1 MQHPSRAAP
10 LAAAVLALLA
20 VSACSL
26 VSLEGLSGGI
36 GPSDASTGGAESEAG
51 AAGGYP
57 GQVLADAPLAYW
69 RFDEHTGTTAVDSSG
84 HGNDATYE
92 GGITLGAP
100 GAIEGDSDTA
110 ASFDGVTGFV
120 TAGNRFAFAG
130 QTSFSIEAWVSV
142 QMQSTYA
149 GVASRNDAVG
159 GPPSEGYLLFVAP
172 ADGPLGF
179 QRLDGPNV
187 STAVSVA
194 GPNAAD
200 FTYVVATF
208 DGLELD
214 VYVNG
219 ESQGSQTAAFS
230 VAGAM
235 ADFVVGAEAGGNGNF
250 LSGTLDEVAV
260 YDHALTPDRV
270 RTHYLAGIGS
280 P

>member
-1 MQHPSRAAP
+1 MLPPRAP
-10 LAAAVLALLA
+10 VLAASVLALVA
-20 VSACSL
+20 ASACSF

-36 GPSDASTGGAESEAG
+36 GPADASASGADSEAG
-51 AAGGYP
+51 MVGGYP

-69 RFDEHTGTTAVDSSG
+69 RFDELTGTKAADSSG

-92 GGITLGAP
+92 GGITLGVP

-110 ASFDGVTGFV
+110 ASFDGATGFV

-130 QTSFSIEAWVSV
+130 QTPFSIEAWVSA

-172 ADGPLGF
+172 TDGPFGF
-179 QRLDGPNV
+179 QRLDGSNV

-194 GPNAAD
+194 GPSATD

-208 DGLELD
+208 DGLELV

-219 ESQGSQTAAFS
+219 ESQGSQTAAIS
-230 VAGAM
+230 VAGAV
-235 ADFVVGAEAGGNGNF
+235 ADFVVGAEAGGNDNF
-250 LSGTLDEVAV
+250 LSGSLDEVAV
-260 YDHALTPDRV
+260 YDHALSTDRV
-270 RTHYLAGIGS
+270 RAHYLAGIGS

>member
-100 GAIEGDSDTA
+100 GAIA
-110 ASFDGVTGFV
+110 
-120 TAGNRFAFAG
+120 
-130 QTSFSIEAWVSV
+130 QP
-142 QMQSTYA
+142 QSTYA

-159 GPPSEGYLLFVAP
+159 GPPSEGYLLFVTP
-172 ADGPLGF
+172 THGPFGF
-179 QRLDGPNV
+179 QRLDGASV

-194 GPNAAD
+194 GPSASD

-208 DGLELD
+208 DGLELV

-219 ESQGSQTAAFS
+219 GSQGSQTASFS
-230 VAGAM
+230 IAGAV
-235 ADFVVGAEAGGNGNF
+235 ADFVVGAEAGGNDNF
-250 LSGTLDEVAV
+250 LSGSLDEVPV
-260 YDHALTPDRV
+260 YDHALSADRV
-270 RTHYLAGIGS
+270 RAHYLAGIGS

>member
-1 MQHPSRAAP
+1 MVPSRAAL
-10 LAAAVLALLA
+10 LAVTVLALLA
-20 VSACSL
+20 ASACSL

-36 GPSDASTGGAESEAG
+36 GPSDAATAGADTEAA

-69 RFDEHTGTTAVDSSG
+69 RFDEHAGTTAVDSSG

-110 ASFDGVTGFV
+110 ASFDGVTAFV

-130 QTSFSIEAWVSV
+130 QTPFSIEAWVSV

-149 GVASRNDAVG
+149 GVASCNDAVG

-172 ADGPLGF
+172 SDGPFGF

-194 GPNAAD
+194 GPNVAD
-200 FTYVVATF
+200 FSYVAATF
-208 DGLELD
+208 DGLDLV

-230 VAGAM
+230 IAGAV

-250 LSGTLDEVAV
+250 LSGTIDEVAV
-260 YDHALTPDRV
+260 YDHALSADRV
-270 RTHYLAGIGS
+270 LRHYQTGIGS